1 MTANKIYYKKNFN
14 PTFLFY
20 LSVAAHETWFN
31 EKLLLSHPFGLQTDA
46 SQHLIKNSPP
56 AHSTFPIKYK
66 SGGGQKENHITEK
79 YCISYVEKN
88 FWLGE
93 SGKKNIIVPHLE
105 QLNQNSLSYQI
116 TLELQKVLSKENNYL
131 FTGVNFYDYLK
142 NIGYSKK
149 ELEDQFEGH
158 LKDLSNVL
166 ALYPAEYP
174 AVILISLPE
183 SGKDTID
190 DLWLKANANVKAYQI
205 LHHHR
210 LIEEKG
216 FAIINVIGAVFHKES
231 KLLKS
236 YCDSCK
242 PNLLFC
248 AEDLKNGLRTWWR
261 ELKRMMEKHTEVR
274 MIENDTNFSHETAS
288 LLVLF
293 AALTDD
299 RFPTLLAEDD
309 ERISKIVLNETQRNI
324 LFDSSPR
331 KIIKGE

>member
-1 MTANKIYYKKNFN
+1 M
-14 PTFLFY
+14 
-20 LSVAAHETWFN
+20 
-31 EKLLLSHPFGLQTDA
+31 QTDA

-66 SGGGQKENHITEK
+66 SGGGQKESHITEK
-79 YCISYVEKN
+79 YCIRYVEKN
-88 FWLGE
+88 FLLGE

-105 QLNQNSLSYQI
+105 QLNQNSLSYKI

-131 FTGVNFYDYLK
+131 FTGVNFYDYLE

-149 ELEDQFEGH
+149 ELEDEFEGH

-174 AVILISLPE
+174 AVILITLPE
-183 SGKDTID
+183 SEKDTID

-205 LHHHR
+205 LHRHR

-231 KLLKS
+231 KLLIS
-236 YCDSCK
+236 YCDSCNPK
-242 PNLLFC
+242 LLISAKDFENNLQQ
-248 AEDLKNGLRTWWR
+248 WWR
-261 ELKRMMEKHTEVR
+261 ELKRMMENHTEVR

-288 LLVLF
+288 LLVIF

-299 RFPTLLAEDD
+299 RFPTLFAEDD
-309 ERISKIVLNETQRNI
+309 ERISKMVLNESQRNI
-324 LFDSSPR
+324 LFDPSPR
-331 KIIKGE
+331 KIIIGE